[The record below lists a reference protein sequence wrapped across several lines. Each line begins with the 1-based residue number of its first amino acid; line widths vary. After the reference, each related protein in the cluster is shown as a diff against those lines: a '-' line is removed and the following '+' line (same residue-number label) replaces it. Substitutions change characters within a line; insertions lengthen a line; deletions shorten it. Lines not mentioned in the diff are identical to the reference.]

1 MLFLGHF
8 NFEEICKA
16 EVTFS
21 VHFSNI
27 FLEVRFSSE
36 NLNFAQICRNPFVI
50 VQSVK
55 FIAELNWLRGAIE
68 NSF

>member
-1 MLFLGHF
+1 M
-8 NFEEICKA
+8 
-16 EVTFS
+16 TFS